1 MTEAAKT
8 EDRSVALASHDAA
21 GQEQEAA
28 GQEQEAAGKE
38 QGVTDKE
45 RDAAGQER
53 EAAGQEQDAAGK
65 GRRPRARLLDGP
77 RPFGL
82 NRLPPLAGWS
92 RRPLLRWT
100 CCCAAAVA
108 AVVLPFLLGRAF
120 GPALRGAA
128 MVTTATSPAASVVAF
143 DDASRTAAAFMAGRD
158 TATVRVRWPTTARE
172 LLRLYHLE
180 NNLSARAALLEQL
193 GVADLETV
201 LPEGSSFSF
210 VLSPERLEP

>member
-1 MTEAAKT
+1 MTEAAET
-8 EDRSVALASHDAA
+8 EDRSGALAS
-21 GQEQEAA
+21 
-28 GQEQEAAGKE
+28 
-38 QGVTDKE
+38 
-45 RDAAGQER
+45 
-53 EAAGQEQDAAGK
+53 QDAADQGQDAADNEQATADQD
-65 GRRPRARLLDGP
+65 RRPRDRLPEGP
-77 RPFGL
+77 RPFGV
-82 NRLPPLAGWS
+82 NRLPPLARWP

-100 CCCAAAVA
+100 CGGAAAVA

-158 TATVRVRWPTTARE
+158 TATVRVRRPTTARE